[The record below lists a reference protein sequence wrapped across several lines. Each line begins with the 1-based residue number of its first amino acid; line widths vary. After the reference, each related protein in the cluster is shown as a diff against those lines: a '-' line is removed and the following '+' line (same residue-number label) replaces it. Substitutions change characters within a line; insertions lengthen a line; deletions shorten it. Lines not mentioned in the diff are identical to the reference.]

1 MTIVILCIEDSK
13 SLKVM
18 KTASI
23 LMIDRLRMGTDGDGI
38 TTLVGFYECPLHCKY
53 CINNH
58 CHSTNSNSIMTSI
71 DLYNRVKIDQLYF
84 RATGGGLTFGGGEP
98 LLNAKFI
105 EEVLNFGAKDW
116 HTTIETSLNVPIEKW
131 KCLVEYVD
139 EYIVDVKD
147 MNPSIYK
154 LYTGSNNEIVI
165 NDLKEFQQCGFSDR
179 VLLRLPLIHEYNDE
193 DDILRSRHKL
203 VEMGF
208 SRFNEFKYRIL

>member
-1 MTIVILCIEDSK
+1 MTILILCIEDSK
-13 SLKVM
+13 SLKAM
-18 KTASI
+18 KTANI

-38 TTLVGFYECPLHCKY
+38 TTLVGFYGCPLNCKY
-53 CINNH
+53 CINNK
-58 CHSTNSNSIMTSI
+58 CHASDSKSAITSV

-84 RATGGGLTFGGGEP
+84 KATGGGLTFGGGEP

-105 EEVLNFGAKDW
+105 EEVLNYGAKDW
-116 HTTIETSLNVPIEKW
+116 QTTIETSLNVPIEKW
-131 KCLVEYVD
+131 KCLIEYVD

-165 NDLKEFQQCGFSDR
+165 NNLKELQQCGFSDR

-193 DDILRSRHKL
+193 DDILRNRHKL